1 MLLTDWLSVALRGL
15 SFLAMAQAAGALLF
29 LVRGGARLGPALQ
42 PIRRHA
48 RRWII
53 AGLLLVP
60 AQYLLEAGRMAG
72 QVSGVLDTDLQRFVL
87 GTPAAG
93 TAGVRVAALALLAAA
108 LGMSRTRSVALV
120 LSLAGIALLAISF
133 PLTGHTRVA
142 PERWLLAPML
152 ALHVL
157 VVCFWFGALRP
168 LLLVARHESA
178 ATAARVVAGFSRAA
192 TLLVPALM
200 VSGVIIAVWL
210 LPGFDALAS
219 SYGRGLLAKTAAFA
233 ALMVLASLNKWRLA
247 PLLASGG
254 TAARQRFSRTVQA
267 EWLIIAAVL
276 LGTAALTMLTSP

>member
-15 SFLAMAQAAGALLF
+15 SFVAMAQAAGALLF
-29 LVRGGARLGPALQ
+29 LYSGRVRLGPAVQ

-48 RRWII
+48 RGWII

-60 AQYLLEAGRMAG
+60 VQYALEAGRMAG
-72 QVSGVLDTDLQRFVL
+72 QVGGILDPDLQRFVL

-93 TAGVRVAALALLAAA
+93 TAGARVAALTLLAAA
-108 LGMSRTRSVALV
+108 LGMGRTRPVAFAASLV
-120 LSLAGIALLAISF
+120 GVALLASSF

-157 VVCFWFGALRP
+157 VVCFWFGALLP
-168 LLLVARHESA
+168 LLLVARHEAA
-178 ATAARVVAGFSRAA
+178 ATAARVVAGFSRMA
-192 TLLVPALM
+192 TLVVPALLL
-200 VSGVIIAVWL
+200 SGVFIAALL

-219 SYGRGLLAKTAAFA
+219 GYGRGLLAKAAAFA
-233 ALMVLASLNKWRLA
+233 VLMGLASLNKWRLG
-247 PLLASGG
+247 PLLEHGG
-254 TAARQRFSRTVQA
+254 TEARQRFIRTVQA

-276 LGTAALTMLTSP
+276 VGTAALTTLAAP